1 MSELSPPASSS
12 YRQIWRYLLVGGLAV
27 AIDGGVYYLLTAS
40 GQLPAVV
47 AKRVSFAAGAIWSF
61 FANKYFTFGQRDLSL
76 KEPVLFA
83 LVYAGGWFLNSG
95 IHDITLKLTGMNS
108 LAFLTAT
115 GVSTC
120 TNFAGQKW
128 LVFRARQ
135 QIPVKE

>member
-1 MSELSPPASSS
+1 MSEPSAPSP

-27 AIDGGVYYLLTAS
+27 AIDGGVYFLLTAS
-40 GQLPAVV
+40 GQMSAAA
-47 AKRVSFAAGAIWSF
+47 AKRVSFAAGAIWGF

-83 LVYAGGWFLNSG
+83 LVYAGGWFLNSV
-95 IHDITLKLTGMNS
+95 IHDVTLRFTGMKP

-128 LVFRARQ
+128 LVFRARRQ
-135 QIPVKE
+135 SPVKQ